1 MTTEQTINDVKSYYG
16 ETLTSSDDLKT
27 DACCTADAMPAY
39 ASALINNI
47 HPEIL
52 DKFYGCGSPIPPLL
66 KGLTVLD
73 LGCGTGRDSYV
84 ISQLVGKTGRVIGV
98 DMTEEQLN
106 IAQKHQQTQAEK
118 FGYSTP
124 NTTFK
129 MGYIEDL
136 KTLGIEDESV
146 DVVISNCVINL
157 SANKEQVF
165 QEIHRILKPGGEL
178 YFADIF
184 SDRRI
189 PTALQQDKV
198 LLGECL
204 GGALYVEDFRRLC
217 QKIGFADYRLLSQSI
232 LAVNDEKIIDMV
244 EDITF
249 YSMTVRSFK
258 CHFEDR
264 CEDFAHQATYLG
276 AIPDSHDSF
285 TLDDHHIL
293 NANVAMKICG
303 NTAKMLSETR
313 FAPHFNVEGDFSQHK
328 GLFECA
334 PTNNVPQKIIGGCC

>member
-1 MTTEQTINDVKSYYG
+1 MITEQTINDVKSYYS

-39 ASALINNI
+39 ASTLIKNI

-52 DKFYGCGSPIPPLL
+52 DKFYGCGSPIPPFLE
-66 KGLTVLD
+66 GLTVLD
-73 LGCGTGRDSYV
+73 LGCGTGRDSYI
-84 ISQLVGKTGRVIGV
+84 ISQLVGETGRVIGV
-98 DMTEEQLN
+98 DMTEEQLS
-106 IAQKHQQTQAEK
+106 IAKKHQQSQADK

-129 MGYIEDL
+129 LGYIEDL
-136 KTLGIEDESV
+136 KTLGIDDESV

-157 SANKEQVF
+157 STNKERVF

-184 SDRRI
+184 ADRRI
-189 PTALQQDKV
+189 PTTLQQDKI

-217 QKIGFADYRLLSQSI
+217 QKIGFTDYRLLSQSI
-232 LAVNDEKIIDMV
+232 IALNDKKIIDMV

-264 CEDFAHQATYLG
+264 CEDFGHQATYLG
-276 AIPDSHDSF
+276 TIPDSHDSF
-285 TLDDHHIL
+285 TLDNHHTF

-313 FAPHFNVEGDFSQHK
+313 FAPHFNVEGDFSHHK
-328 GLFECA
+328 GLFECI
-334 PTNNVPQKIIGGCC
+334 PTDNFAQKIIGECC